1 MTDGVRRCERLVVRL
16 KGALGRLPPRELRR
30 PRKALLAHLL
40 CDGAIAQYPDE
51 VAGKPCRILRISQQ
65 GSVAHHLGN
74 RPTGM
79 RKPATWKA
87 SCLTWWLISKDSIL
101 MNCKYSF
108 SLALVLLESQPL

>member
-87 SCLTWWLISKDSIL
+87 SCLTWWLILYKRFTHSDIMYTKVGNEDSFELIL
-101 MNCKYSF
+101 
-108 SLALVLLESQPL
+108 